1 MVRCYA
7 SRGAPSPGTLDGC
20 ADYKPPP
27 PNLHSSLRPHIL
39 PPHDGDKLYDLLR
52 DLWDLLDSLRMEYW
66 VTGATLLGLC
76 RHGGQIPWHAS
87 AAVAVGP
94 LDSPRLCLLYT
105 SDAADE

>member
-39 PPHDGDKLYDLLR
+39 PLHDGDKLYDLLR
-52 DLWDLLDSLRMEYW
+52 DLWDLLDALRMEYW
-66 VTGATLLGLC
+66 VTGATLLLDC
-76 RHGGQIPWHAS
+76 
-87 AAVAVGP
+87 AATAARSPGTLLLRWRWVRSTH
-94 LDSPRLCLLYT
+94 LDWTRSSRK
-105 SDAADE
+105 